1 MNDDFVVF
9 GQFGRFVLGLLIQT
23 SLNSKI
29 KRLTW
34 NSASSRVSAWET
46 SGVGMCTQLVA
57 LSKKGVQSNIS
68 QVQVSAEKSERNCL
82 SVNDLIFVVKR
93 SVYRHSVV
101 LGRDRCRFPININF
115 YKHHGTDYY
124 ARVNQPSDCISECLD
139 CQITH
144 GRF

>member
-57 LSKKGVQSNIS
+57 LSKKGCSRTFLKFKLQLI
-68 QVQVSAEKSERNCL
+68 EKSERNCL
-82 SVNDLIFVVKR
+82 SLNDLIFDVKR

-139 CQITH
+139 CQIT
-144 GRF
+144 